1 MDWRDSIRRGCRVIQ
16 TLPAPQG
23 RVTANSNNF
32 IRNQGFAQM
41 VKYVARHVSIDLPE
55 GMVHDLEDGQV
66 HQFLKGELERLDPA
80 IRLPPFF
87 AHMVTSLIAFE
98 FIHLP
103 PPLYQAAFAREFHD
117 TPLHFAMHLNDP
129 RYMEEIQYF
138 LLRGAGYRMQWDVR
152 VHHGAEN

>member
-1 MDWRDSIRRGCRVIQ
+1 
-16 TLPAPQG
+16 
-23 RVTANSNNF
+23 
-32 IRNQGFAQM
+32 M
-41 VKYVARHVSIDLPE
+41 VKYVARHVSVDLPE

-117 TPLHFAMHLNDP
+117 TPFHFAMHLNDP
-129 RYMEEIQYF
+129 RYMEEIQYG
-138 LLRGAGYRMQWDVR
+138 LLRGAGYRMQWDGR
-152 VHHGAEN
+152 VQHGAEN